1 MSSLNSVNKDVDRLY
16 NLLPT
21 IHRQRD
27 AEQGFPLQALLRV
40 ITEQVVVVE
49 EDIAQLYENWFI
61 ETCQDWV
68 VSYIGDLLGYRVV
81 HEAGEP
87 GDVLTIEERLRN
99 KILIPRRDVANT
111 IHDRRRKGTLK
122 LLEELARDV
131 AGWPARAVEFYTLLG
146 WFQNINALHLER
158 GRTLDLRNGDTL
170 DRLDGPFDE
179 SAHTVDV
186 RRIIS
191 QRSVGRYNI
200 PSVGLFVWRLKV
212 YSVTNTRARLLEEA
226 GPEFFTFSIL
236 GNDTQLYTK
245 PTPKAD
251 SQRTTDELNFPTPIR
266 RRIFKDRVNDYYGV
280 DNSLYIWAG
289 VIQPPEVSQQSTSAQ
304 PSKRTRS
311 RQSRASQQAGGEQ
324 QSRSPQQHGDGQQ
337 AHIVWEPVDP
347 ARIVAADLS
356 DWQYHPRGTDVAV
369 DPVLGRIAFSPHYI
383 PPGGVRVLYH
393 YGFSADIGGGE
404 YNRPLFQPANY
415 QLFRVSKKE
424 GGIRSIK
431 QALDQWEDWKET
443 YPDQPQ
449 NAVIEI
455 TDSAAYSEDRLHVS
469 LGEKESLQIRAA
481 NRKRPVI
488 RLFDRRPDRTDALE
502 LTGASNVTGTSGSR
516 FTLDG
521 LLITGRGVRIEGELA
536 EVTIRHCTLV
546 PGWEIDEDCE
556 PQWENEP
563 SLELVNTDAVVTIE
577 HSILGSIRVDENEV
591 TDNPIRIHISDSIL
605 DATSTKRIALG
616 GVDAPVAHASL
627 TIVRSTVFGRIRVH
641 SIELAENSIFNSV
654 VRVARS
660 QVGCVRFCYVPEGS
674 RTPRRYN
681 CQPDLVEQAVDEAE
695 ATEIRTVEE
704 QADEAMESK
713 TVEEQEIKAEK
724 QRESDRVVPIFNST
738 RYGTP
743 TYCQLADACAEEI
756 KRGADDES
764 EMGVFHDLFQP
775 QRAANLRARLDEFT
789 PAGNEA
795 GIIYAS

>member
-1 MSSLNSVNKDVDRLY
+1 MSSLNSVNKDPDRLY
-16 NLLPT
+16 KLLPT

-27 AEQGFPLQALLRV
+27 AEQGFLLQALLSV
-40 ITEQVVVVE
+40 IAEQVNVVE
-49 EDIAQLYENWFI
+49 ADIAQLYENWFI

-68 VSYIGDLLGYRVV
+68 VPYIGDLLGYRVV

-87 GDVLTIEERLRN
+87 GDVLTTEERLRN

-131 AGWPARAVEFYTLLG
+131 AGWPALAVEFYTLLG
-146 WFQNINALHLER
+146 WLQNINALHPQR
-158 GRTLDLRNGDTL
+158 GRTLDVRNGEAL
-170 DRLDGPFDE
+170 DRLNGPFDE

-212 YSVTNTRARLLEEA
+212 YSVTNTRARLMAEA

-236 GNDTQLYTK
+236 GNDTQLYTR

-251 SQRTTDELNFPTPIR
+251 AQRTTDELNFPTPIR
-266 RRIFKDRVNDYYGV
+266 RRIFKDRLNDYYGV
-280 DNSLYIWAG
+280 DKSLYIWTG
-289 VIQPPEVSQQSTSAQ
+289 VIQPSEDSQQSTPAQ
-304 PSKRTRS
+304 PSKSARS
-311 RQSRASQQAGGEQ
+311 RQSSASQQAGGEQ
-324 QSRSPQQHGDGQQ
+324 QPRNPQHHHHGGEQQ
-337 AHIVWEPVDP
+337 THIVWEPVDP
-347 ARIVAADLS
+347 TRIVAADLS
-356 DWQYHPRGTDVAV
+356 DWQYHPHGADVAV
-369 DPVLGRIAFSPHYI
+369 DPVLGRIAFSPHHI

-431 QALDQWEDWKET
+431 EALDQWEDWKET
-443 YPDQPQ
+443 HPDQPQ

-455 TDSAAYSEDRLHVS
+455 TDSAVYSEDRLHVS

-488 RLFDRRPDRTDALE
+488 RLSDRRPDRTDALE
-502 LTGASNVTGTSGSR
+502 LTGESNVTGTSGSR

-563 SLELVNTDAVVTIE
+563 SLELVNTDALVTIE
-577 HSILGSIRVDENEV
+577 HSILGSMQVDENEV
-591 TDNPIRIHISDSIL
+591 TDDPIRIHISDSIL
-605 DATSTKRIALG
+605 DATSTKRVVLG
-616 GVDAPVAHASL
+616 GVDAPVAHARL

-654 VRVARS
+654 VKVARS
-660 QVGCVRFCYVPEGS
+660 QVGCVRFCYVPDGS

-681 CQPDLVEQAVDEAE
+681 CQPDLVQQAVQANGDIPD
-695 ATEIRTVEE
+695 TE
-704 QADEAMESK
+704 K
-713 TVEEQEIKAEK
+713 PAEK

-738 RYGTP
+738 RYGAP

>member
-324 QSRSPQQHGDGQQ
+324 QSRSPQQQQHGDGQQ

-415 QLFRVSKKE
+415 QLFRVSKNE

-431 QALDQWEDWKET
+431 EALDQWEDWKEIH
-443 YPDQPQ
+443 PDQPQ

-455 TDSAAYSEDRLHVS
+455 TDSAAYSEDRLHVT

-502 LTGASNVTGTSGSR
+502 LTGASHVTGTSGS
-516 FTLDG
+516 
-521 LLITGRGVRIEGELA
+521 
-536 EVTIRHCTLV
+536 
-546 PGWEIDEDCE
+546 
-556 PQWENEP
+556 
-563 SLELVNTDAVVTIE
+563 NTDAVVTIE

-641 SIELAENSIFNSV
+641 SIELAENSIFNNV
-654 VRVARS
+654 VKVARS
-660 QVGCVRFCYVPEGS
+660 QVGCVRFCYVPDGS

-681 CQPDLVEQAVDEAE
+681 CQPDLVQQVVQDNGDIPDTEKSAE
-695 ATEIRTVEE
+695 
-704 QADEAMESK
+704 M
-713 TVEEQEIKAEK
+713 

-743 TYCQLADACAEEI
+743 TYCQLATDCAEEI